1 MKSCPRTFEVEAM
14 RDGRLVG
21 AARESFERHRAT
33 CAVCAHEAAALDA
46 LAEAV
51 RETQNGAVDELH
63 VRRER
68 TRLLA
73 AFDSAIV
80 PEERRFEPRRLVWPL
95 VALALAAAAVVV
107 FARPKR
113 AISLAPVVPVT
124 STVIRAEGTAL
135 YSKRN
140 DGHRETI
147 ALEQGALW
155 IRVTHAENQKAL
167 LVLLPDGELE
177 DTGTTFSVTA
187 DNGHT
192 THVAV
197 EEGSVALRLRGS
209 PPIVLVAGESW
220 SQPPPTMA
228 SVAPATSVERSAPPV
243 RAASSVPA
251 IAVPAPRGPDASEDF
266 RAAMS
271 ALDAG
276 DAREAAARFQTF
288 LAKHPGDVRAE
299 DAAYLRVIA
308 LDRAADETATYE
320 AAREYLRRH
329 PNGFRR
335 GEVEKLLRQP

>member
-1 MKSCPRTFEVEAM
+1 MKGCSRTFEVEAM

-21 AARESFERHRAT
+21 AAREGFERHLTT
-33 CAVCAHEAAALDA
+33 CAVCSREADALEG

-51 RETQNGAVDELH
+51 REAKPETFDELH

-68 TRLLA
+68 NRLLA
-73 AFDSAIV
+73 AFDGAIV
-80 PEERRFEPRRLVWPL
+80 GGPRRFEARRLAWPL
-95 VALALAAAAVVV
+95 AAIVMVTAGILVL
-107 FARPKR
+107 ARPKPVTVP
-113 AISLAPVVPVT
+113 APVVPVT
-124 STVIRAEGTAL
+124 STVIRAESTAL

-140 DGHRETI
+140 DGNRETI

-155 IRVTHAENQKAL
+155 IHVTHAEDQKAL

-177 DTGTTFSVTA
+177 DTGTTFTVTA
-187 DNGHT
+187 ENGRT

-209 PPIVLVAGESW
+209 PPIVLSAGESW
-220 SQPPPTMA
+220 SSPPPA
-228 SVAPATSVERSAPPV
+228 SPTVALVASAERSAPPMRV
-243 RAASSVPA
+243 VASAPVPT
-251 IAVPAPRGPDASEDF
+251 PRGPDASEDF

-276 DAREAAARFQTF
+276 DTRDAAARFQSF
-288 LAKHPGDVRAE
+288 LVKHPNDGRAE

-308 LDRAADETATYE
+308 FDRAADEAAMGE
-320 AAREYLRRH
+320 AAREYLRRY

-335 GEVEKLLRQP
+335 GEVEKLLRR